1 MSQTV
6 DWGWKLREAVERL
19 KTQFEQ
25 IGRKTGYPFLGI
37 VYPPEAEAA
46 ALKEWHT
53 IAESLRPEFDI
64 RTIDVLA
71 VTRAVVGELG
81 GESVVEALAN
91 PMPGANPEAE
101 LGNMWVTALAARVK
115 KCATEPPPKGKVVI
129 VLENVAALYPAAGP
143 RDLMQKLWDQ
153 EQSFLRGPVVIV
165 VLIPGTLVERK
176 VYSFVNERDELM
188 YRGDIL

>member
-1 MSQTV
+1 MSESV

-19 KTQFEQ
+19 KTQYDQ
-25 IGRKTGYPFLGI
+25 IGRKTGAPFLGV
-37 VYPPEAEAA
+37 VYPPEAEGA

-71 VTRAVVGELG
+71 VTKAVIEELG
-81 GESVVEALAN
+81 GENVVEAMAN

-101 LGNMWVTALAARVK
+101 LGHMWVTALAKKVK
-115 KCATEPPPKGKVVI
+115 ECATEPPPRGKVVI
-129 VLENVAALYPAAGP
+129 VLKFLAALYPAAGP

-153 EQSFLRGPVVIV
+153 EQSFLSGPVV

>member
-1 MSQTV
+1 MSESV

-19 KTQFEQ
+19 KTQYDH
-25 IGRKTGYPFLGI
+25 IGRKTGAPFLGI
-37 VYPPEAEAA
+37 VYPPEAEVA

-53 IAESLRPEFDI
+53 IAESMRPEFDI
-64 RTIDVLA
+64 RTVDVLA
-71 VTRAVVGELG
+71 VTRSVIEELG
-81 GESVVEALAN
+81 VHSVVEAMAN
-91 PMPGANPEAE
+91 PMPGANPQAE
-101 LGNMWVTALAARVK
+101 LGNMWVAALAKKVK
-115 KCATEPPPKGKVVI
+115 ECATERSAMGKVVI
-129 VLENVAALYPAAGP
+129 VLECLAALYPAAGP

-153 EQSFLRGPVVIV
+153 EQNFLSGPVV

>member
-1 MSQTV
+1 MSENI

-19 KTQFEQ
+19 KTQYDH
-25 IGRKTGYPFLGI
+25 IGRKTGAPFLGI

-53 IAESLRPEFDI
+53 IAASLKPEFDI

-71 VTRAVVGELG
+71 ATKAVIDELG
-81 GESVVEALAN
+81 GEQVVEAMAN

-101 LGNMWVTALAARVK
+101 LGTMWVAALATKVK
-115 KCATEPPPKGKVVI
+115 DCATEPPPQGKIVI
-129 VLENVAALYPAAGP
+129 VLEYLAALYPAAGP

-153 EQSFLRGPVVIV
+153 EQSFLAGPVV